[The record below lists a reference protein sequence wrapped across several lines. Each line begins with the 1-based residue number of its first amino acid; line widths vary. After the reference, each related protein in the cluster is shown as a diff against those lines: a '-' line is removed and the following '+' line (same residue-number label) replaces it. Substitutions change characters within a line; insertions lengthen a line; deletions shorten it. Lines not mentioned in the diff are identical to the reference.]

1 MEIKSIFW
9 ILFGAL
15 VSAIPVTLIK
25 LYTETKQIFLLFLSV
40 ICYLLVLVSYVHV
53 FEKGDII
60 TFYIIMKILSDI
72 LVILSGI
79 LFFSEK
85 LSIKKSF
92 GILLAILSVY
102 LLSS

>member
-60 TFYIIMKILSDI
+60 TFYIIMKIALLNVRDQI
-72 LVILSGI
+72 
-79 LFFSEK
+79 FSWLPK
-85 LSIKKSF
+85 MIF
-92 GILLAILSVY
+92 
-102 LLSS
+102 